1 MPYTRSGN
9 EGTDR
14 VTPPQPA
21 GARVKTMMTD
31 RNSQPHTI
39 GCVCVCV
46 GVGGKPEL
54 AVRQRLGHG
63 RLQEGIIEGESARTG
78 QLARRIRRN
87 HCWEELSL
95 KWSYGAATPQ
105 L

>member
-21 GARVKTMMTD
+21 GARVKMMTD
-31 RNSQPHTI
+31 RNSQPHTV
-39 GCVCVCV
+39 GCVCVCVGV

-87 HCWEELSL
+87 HCWEVETYRASAQIEL
-95 KWSYGAATPQ
+95 AR
-105 L
+105 